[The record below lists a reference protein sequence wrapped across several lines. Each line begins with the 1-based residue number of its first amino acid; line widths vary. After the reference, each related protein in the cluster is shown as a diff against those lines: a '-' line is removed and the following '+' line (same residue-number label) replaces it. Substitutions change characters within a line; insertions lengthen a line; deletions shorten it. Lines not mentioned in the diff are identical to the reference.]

1 MNASKPVAIALLT
14 LLLPLGAQAA
24 GSAPSE
30 TRAEIKREMA
40 DARQEVRAEMAK
52 ARAELG
58 SENLSLDKGLR
69 FGKDGK
75 RKSANE
81 DAPLPAAQ
89 ITPKGDFLVDGKAVA
104 INPLQRQQLL
114 DYRGQVIE
122 LGRIGIDGGEQAAMA
137 ALDATDVS
145 LFRLIVGGLSGS
157 LERRVE
163 ASVKQ
168 HVEPLVRQICRRLP
182 QVLESQQKLATS
194 LPQFQPYATLE
205 RDDIDE
211 CERDL
216 RNEFA
221 AR

>member
-1 MNASKPVAIALLT
+1 MNTRKNKSFAIVFLAI
-14 LLLPLGAQAA
+14 LLPPGAQAA

-40 DARQEVRAEMAK
+40 DARREVRTEMAK
-52 ARAELG
+52 ARIELD
-58 SENLSLDKGLR
+58 SEDLSLDKGLR
-69 FGKDGK
+69 FGRNAEG
-75 RKSANE
+75 KSAGK
-81 DAPLPAAQ
+81 DSLPAR

-104 INPLQRQQLL
+104 INARQRQQLL
-114 DYRGQVIE
+114 DYRGQVIG
-122 LGRIGIDGGEQAAMA
+122 LAKVGIDGGERAAMA

-145 LFRLIVGGLSGS
+145 LFSLIVGGLSGS

-168 HVEPLVRQICRRLP
+168 HVEPLVRQICGRLP
-182 QVLESQQKLATS
+182 QVLESQQKLAAS
-194 LPQFQPYATLE
+194 LPRFQPYATLE
-205 RDDIDE
+205 RADIDD

-216 RNEFA
+216 RDEFA

>member
-1 MNASKPVAIALLT
+1 MNAGTAFAIALVAG
-14 LLLPLGAQAA
+14 LLPLGAQAA
-24 GSAPSE
+24 GTASSGPH
-30 TRAEIKREMA
+30 TEIGREMA
-40 DARQEVRAEMAK
+40 DAREEIRVELAQ
-52 ARAELG
+52 ARVELD
-58 SENLSLDKGLR
+58 SENLSLDKGLH
-69 FGKDGK
+69 FGKRREGK
-75 RKSANE
+75 SDHDE
-81 DAPLPAAQ
+81 PLPTAQ
-89 ITPKGDFLVDGKAVA
+89 ITPKGDFLVDGKAVT
-104 INPLQRQQLL
+104 IDPRQRRQLL
-114 DYRGQVIE
+114 DYRGQVIA
-122 LGRIGIDGGEQAAMA
+122 LAKVGIDGGEQAALA

-182 QVLESQQKLATS
+182 QLLESQRQLAAD
-194 LPQFQPYATLE
+194 LPQFQPYANLE
-205 RDDIDE
+205 RGDIDD

>member
-1 MNASKPVAIALLT
+1 MNASKPVAIALLA

-24 GSAPSE
+24 GSEPSE
-30 TRAEIKREMA
+30 IRGEIKREMA

-58 SENLSLDKGLR
+58 SENLSLDQGLH
-69 FGKDGK
+69 FGKNGK
-75 RKSANE
+75 KESTNK
-81 DAPLPAAQ
+81 DDPLPAAQ
-89 ITPKGDFLVDGKAVA
+89 ITPKGDFLVDGKAIA
-104 INPLQRQQLL
+104 INARQRQQLL
-114 DYRGQVIE
+114 DYRGQVLE
-122 LGRIGIDGGEQAAMA
+122 LARVGIDGGELAAMA

-168 HVEPLVRQICRRLP
+168 HVEPLVRQICQRLP
-182 QVLESQQKLATS
+182 QVLESQRQLAAN
-194 LPQFQPYATLE
+194 LPQFKPYANLE
-205 RDDIDE
+205 RQDIDD
-211 CERDL
+211 CESEIRS
-216 RNEFA
+216 EFA

>member
-1 MNASKPVAIALLT
+1 MNASKPLAVALFAA
-14 LLLPLGAQAA
+14 LLPLGAQAA

-30 TRAEIKREMA
+30 TRKEIKREMA
-40 DARQEVRAEMAK
+40 DAREEVRVEMAK
-52 ARAELG
+52 ARVELD
-58 SENLSLDKGLR
+58 SENLSLDKGLH
-69 FGKDGK
+69 FGKNGK
-75 RKSANE
+75 RKSADE
-81 DAPLPAAQ
+81 DSLPTAQ
-89 ITPKGDFLVDGKAVA
+89 ITPNGDFLIDDKTVA
-104 INPLQRQQLL
+104 IDARQRRQLL

-122 LGRIGIDGGEQAAMA
+122 LAKVGIEGGEKAAMA

-168 HVEPLVRQICRRLP
+168 HVEPLVRQICQRLP
-182 QVLESQQKLATS
+182 QVLESQQRLAAN
-194 LPQFQPYATLE
+194 LPQFQPYANLE
-205 RDDIDE
+205 RDDIDD

>member
-1 MNASKPVAIALLT
+1 MNASKSLAVAFLAA
-14 LLLPLGAQAA
+14 LLPLGAQAT
-24 GSAPSE
+24 GSASSE
-30 TRAEIKREMA
+30 SRSEIKREMA

-52 ARAELG
+52 ARAELD
-58 SENLSLDKGLR
+58 SENLSLDKSLH
-69 FGKDGK
+69 FGKNGK
-75 RKSANE
+75 RK
-81 DAPLPAAQ
+81 DADRDSVPAQ
-89 ITPKGDFLVDGKAVA
+89 ITSKGDFLIDGKAVA
-104 INPLQRQQLL
+104 INAQQRRQLL
-114 DYRGQVIE
+114 DYRAQVIE
-122 LGRIGIDGGEQAAMA
+122 LAKVGIEGGEQVAMA

-168 HVEPLVRQICRRLP
+168 HVEPMVRQICRRLP
-182 QVLESQQKLATS
+182 DVLASQQQLSAS

-205 RDDIDE
+205 REDVDD
-211 CERDL
+211 CERDF

>member
-1 MNASKPVAIALLT
+1 MNASKPLAIALFAA
-14 LLLPLGAQAA
+14 LLPLGAQAA

-30 TRAEIKREMA
+30 TRTEIKHEIA
-40 DARQEVRAEMAK
+40 DARQEVRTEMAK

-58 SENLSLDKGLR
+58 SENLSIDKGLH
-69 FGKDGK
+69 FGKNGK
-75 RKSANE
+75 RKSADE
-81 DAPLPAAQ
+81 DSLPTAQ
-89 ITPKGDFLVDGKAVA
+89 ITPEGDFLVDGKAVA

-114 DYRGQVIE
+114 DYRGQIIE
-122 LGRIGIDGGEQAAMA
+122 LARVGIDGGEKAAMA

-145 LFRLIVGGLSGS
+145 LFSLIVGGLSGS

-168 HVEPLVRQICRRLP
+168 HVEPMVRQICRRLP
-182 QVLESQQKLATS
+182 QVLESQQKLAAN
-194 LPQFQPYATLE
+194 LPQFQPYATLG
-205 RDDIDE
+205 RDDVDD
-211 CERDL
+211 CERDV